1 MRASS
6 FRRIAPVAVLA
17 ALLSAI
23 GAGNPSFLSFDNLGV
38 LADESSVIL
47 LLATG
52 QTLVILLGGID
63 LSTASLA
70 GLASVLM
77 ALTLPSL
84 GGAGVIGVLALT
96 TVVGAFQGAVHV
108 QAQMPSV
115 VVTLAGQGMWS
126 GLAMGIAH
134 ATIPVNAGYDAVGWL
149 GESSLRVPH
158 SFAFAL
164 AVLAVLSACL
174 HWLPFG
180 RYLRAIGLNPR
191 AALLCG
197 IRVGRV
203 KVLAFALSGLF
214 SGLAGMQMVARTDSG
229 NPTIADSLLLPSI
242 VAVAIGGTAMMG
254 GIGGLGRTLTGAL
267 IVTVLRVG
275 IAATGFDPAYEPFVY
290 GTLAVIGA
298 ALTVD
303 RSQRSPTSQS

>member
-96 TVVGAFQGAVHV
+96 TVVGA
-108 QAQMPSV
+108 SRERS
-115 VVTLAGQGMWS
+115 TC
-126 GLAMGIAH
+126 
-134 ATIPVNAGYDAVGWL
+134 
-149 GESSLRVPH
+149 RRRCR
-158 SFAFAL
+158 
-164 AVLAVLSACL
+164 LS
-174 HWLPFG
+174 W
-180 RYLRAIGLNPR
+180 
-191 AALLCG
+191 
-197 IRVGRV
+197 
-203 KVLAFALSGLF
+203 
-214 SGLAGMQMVARTDSG
+214 
-229 NPTIADSLLLPSI
+229 
-242 VAVAIGGTAMMG
+242 
-254 GIGGLGRTLTGAL
+254 
-267 IVTVLRVG
+267 
-275 IAATGFDPAYEPFVY
+275 
-290 GTLAVIGA
+290 
-298 ALTVD
+298 
-303 RSQRSPTSQS
+303 